1 MDVSKSS
8 KKQQNKPSSRKM
20 PKDYL
25 ETQYIYFQTAAGKS

>member
-1 MDVSKSS
+1 MDVSESS

-25 ETQYIYFQTAAGKS
+25 EPQYIYFQTATGK